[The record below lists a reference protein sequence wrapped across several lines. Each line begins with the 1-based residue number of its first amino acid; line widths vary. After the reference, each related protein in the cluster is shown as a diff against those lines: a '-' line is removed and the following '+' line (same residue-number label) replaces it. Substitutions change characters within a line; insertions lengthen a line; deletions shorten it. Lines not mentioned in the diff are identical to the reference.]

1 MQCKTKITKDMDKFE
16 LKEMLIG
23 MSDKLD
29 EMYSKLISKSTDN
42 ETGEIRAKVLRQL
55 DRLEET
61 IKEEIY
67 NIY

>member
-1 MQCKTKITKDMDKFE
+1 MQCKTKTTKDMDKFE
-16 LKEMLIG
+16 LKEMLVE
-23 MSDKLD
+23 MSNKLD

-42 ETGEIRAKVLRQL
+42 ETGEIRAKILRRL

>member
-1 MQCKTKITKDMDKFE
+1 MDKFE
-16 LKEMLIG
+16 LKEMLIE
-23 MSDKLD
+23 MSNKLD

-42 ETGEIRAKVLRQL
+42 EPGEIRAKVLRQL

>member
-1 MQCKTKITKDMDKFE
+1 MDKFE
-16 LKEMLIG
+16 LKEMLVE

-42 ETGEIRAKVLRQL
+42 ETGEIRAKILRQL
-55 DRLEET
+55 DSLEET

>member
-1 MQCKTKITKDMDKFE
+1 MDKFE

>member
-1 MQCKTKITKDMDKFE
+1 MDKFE
-16 LKEMLIG
+16 LKEMLVE

>member
-1 MQCKTKITKDMDKFE
+1 MQCKTKTTKDMDKFE